1 MKDPF
6 GTLAFIV
13 YLIIIAAMAPLG
25 SRGQLVLLFVK
36 AKLFLRA
43 FPTKNTQ
50 YIHDAVD
57 YHSGCFYIG
66 SYSLACI
73 SVNIHCR
80 RWTDD

>member
-36 AKLFLRA
+36 AKLFLLV
-43 FPTKNTQ
+43 FPAK
-50 YIHDAVD
+50 IHNRSTVHRGSTCIVYNSTAV
-57 YHSGCFYIG
+57 I
-66 SYSLACI
+66 
-73 SVNIHCR
+73 
-80 RWTDD
+80 DD